1 MYVRMKE
8 RVISIGILVFAM
20 VYLAGSISL
29 SVGTVAQ
36 PGPGFM
42 PAGIAFGLLVAAG
55 VNVYKAF
62 RMGKEKSE
70 GAAWLKV
77 EPIGI
82 AVILFIYPIILRP
95 LNFIIATFIVLL
107 ILLRLMKFKSLLVS
121 FLTALFATFISF
133 YLFSNVLGVVLPT
146 GFIEEIILRL

>member
-1 MYVRMKE
+1 MKE

-62 RMGKEKSE
+62 RMGKEQ
-70 GAAWLKV
+70 GAAWFLL
-77 EPIGI
+77 EPISI
-82 AVILFIYPIILRP
+82 AVILFIYPILLKP
-95 LNFIIATFIVLL
+95 LNFIVSTFLVLI
-107 ILLRLMKFKSLLVS
+107 ILLRIMKFKSFLVS
-121 FLTALFATFISF
+121 LLTAVLTTFISF
-133 YLFSNVLGVVLPT
+133 YIFSNLLGVVLPS
-146 GFIEEIILRL
+146 GAIEEIILRL